1 MEIVRW
7 EQRPQLRQPMLIAA
21 FSGWNDAG
29 EAATTAARYLAAEWG
44 AKPFAT
50 LDPEEFYDFTS
61 VRPQVRLVD
70 GITRQID
77 WPSIEISAAPVPGA
91 GRDAVFLVAP
101 EPQLRWRTFCASILG
116 VTSAV
121 GVEMSL
127 TLGALLTDIPHSRPT
142 RLTGTTTDKAMA
154 ERFGFVASRYEGPT
168 GIVGALQDAFGR
180 AGVPAAS
187 LWATVPH
194 YVQQVLSPKAALAL
208 VLRAAELVGGRVDP
222 LDLREAGDEY
232 ERQVN
237 ERLVDDEEATA
248 YVRTLEE
255 AYDSETRTTV
265 ELPLPS
271 ADTLAAEA
279 ERFLR
284 DQGD

>member
-1 MEIVRW
+1 M
-7 EQRPQLRQPMLIAA
+7 
-21 FSGWNDAG
+21 
-29 EAATTAARYLAAEWG
+29 
-44 AKPFAT
+44 
-50 LDPEEFYDFTS
+50 
-61 VRPQVRLVD
+61 
-70 GITRQID
+70 
-77 WPSIEISAAPVPGA
+77 
-91 GRDAVFLVAP
+91 VFLVAP
-101 EPQLRWRTFCASILG
+101 EPQLRWRTYCASILG
-116 VTSAV
+116 ITSAV
-121 GVEMSL
+121 GVELSL

-187 LWATVPH
+187 LWASVPH

-208 VLRAAELVGGRVDP
+208 VQRAAQLAGGKVDP
-222 LDLREAGDEY
+222 LDLREAGEEY

-237 ERLVDDEEATA
+237 ERLVDDEDAKA

-255 AYDSETRTTV
+255 AYDSEARTTV

-271 ADTLAAEA
+271 TDTLAAEA
-279 ERFLR
+279 ERFLP
-284 DQGD
+284 DQGE